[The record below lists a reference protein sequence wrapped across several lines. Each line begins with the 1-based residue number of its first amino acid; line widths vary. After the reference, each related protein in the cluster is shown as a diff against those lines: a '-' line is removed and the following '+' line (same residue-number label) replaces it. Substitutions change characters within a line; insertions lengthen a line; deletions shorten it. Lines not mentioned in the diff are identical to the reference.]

1 MNKAGA
7 SRRRWKTV
15 CNPPHDTVYNSSMR
29 HNLFISL
36 VLTTALAGAAHG
48 ETVSVELEPTKPQ
61 VPIAGEVQKR
71 DVPRALFYEKERP
84 VITTETLMTSGYLTP
99 YDHPF
104 ATVIDFQQPD
114 KRAAS
119 PGDNIYIN
127 KGSKAGVKEGDQ
139 FYIYHRSD
147 PVIDP
152 DTGNEAGYVV
162 TMAGLISVKEVK
174 EDVALARVDRGFD
187 MIFTGDGLIPR
198 FEVQPPK
205 MDPDRP
211 LEDKTIEGKILY
223 VRYGKDGIT
232 QDDTVY
238 LNVGRKQGVR
248 ESDLFQ
254 VAEYDDKR
262 DDETHGILKDI
273 GRLLVIMVKDESA
286 TAVIIKSKSAM
297 KIGDRVSYVQ
307 ER

>member
-1 MNKAGA
+1 M
-7 SRRRWKTV
+7 R
-15 CNPPHDTVYNSSMR
+15 YNLLM
-29 HNLFISL
+29 SL
-36 VLTTALAGAAHG
+36 ALTALLAVSARAETAGAAP
-48 ETVSVELEPTKPQ
+48 EASTTQ
-61 VPIAGEVQKR
+61 VAITGEVQKR

-84 VITTETLMTSGYLTP
+84 VITMEMLLTSGYLAR

-119 PGDNIYIN
+119 PGDDIYISA
-127 KGSKAGVKEGDQ
+127 GTKAGLKVGDQ

-147 PVIDP
+147 AVIDP
-152 DTGNEAGYVV
+152 DTRNEIGYIV
-162 TMAGLISVKEVK
+162 TMAGLISVKNVTESA
-174 EDVALARVDRGFD
+174 ALAHVDRGFE
-187 MIFTGDGLIPR
+187 MIFSGDGLIPR
-198 FEVQPPK
+198 FNVLPPK

-211 LEDKTIEGKILY
+211 LEDKTIDGKIVY

-238 LNVGRKQGVR
+238 LNVGRKHGVK
-248 ESDLFQ
+248 EADLFQ
-254 VAEYDDKR
+254 VVEYDKER
-262 DDETHGILKDI
+262 GDETHGILKDI
-273 GRLLVIMVKDESA
+273 GRALVILVKEETA
-286 TAVIIKSKSAM
+286 TAVVISSKSAV

>member
-1 MNKAGA
+1 M
-7 SRRRWKTV
+7 
-15 CNPPHDTVYNSSMR
+15 HYN
-29 HNLFISL
+29 LLISL
-36 VLTTALAGAAHG
+36 MLTALLAGSARA
-48 ETVSVELEPTKPQ
+48 ETVGVELQPTKPQ
-61 VPIAGEVQKR
+61 VSLAGEVEKR

-84 VITTETLMTSGYLTP
+84 IITTEMLLTSGYLTP

-119 PGDNIYIN
+119 PGDNIYISQ
-127 KGSKAGVKEGDQ
+127 GSKGGVKEGDQ
-139 FYIYHRSD
+139 FFTYHRSA

-152 DTGNEAGYVV
+152 ETRNEVGYIV
-162 TMAGLISVKEVK
+162 TMSGLITVKDVK
-174 EDVALARVDRGFD
+174 EDVSLARVDKGFD
-187 MIFTGDGLIPR
+187 IIFTSDGLLPL
-198 FEVQPPK
+198 FNVQPPK

-223 VRYGKDGIT
+223 VRYGKDGIS
-232 QDDTVY
+232 QNDTVY

-248 ESDLFQ
+248 ESDLFK
-254 VAEYDDKR
+254 VSEYDENR

-273 GRLLVIMVKDESA
+273 GRLMVILVKEESS
-286 TAVIIKSKSAM
+286 TAVILRSASAV
-297 KIGDRVSYVQ
+297 KIGDRASYVQ